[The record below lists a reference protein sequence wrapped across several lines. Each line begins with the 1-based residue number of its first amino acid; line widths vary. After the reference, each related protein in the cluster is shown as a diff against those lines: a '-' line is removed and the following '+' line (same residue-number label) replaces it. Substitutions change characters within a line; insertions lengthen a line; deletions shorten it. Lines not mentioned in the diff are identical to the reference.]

1 MPGVT
6 EITLKHPVEF
16 GGEKIEKLVL
26 RRPTARDFRPLKSME
41 FPFAM
46 TLDFAAS
53 LANLPAAALDN
64 LDVDDVPHVL
74 EAVGGFLGGF
84 PGTGKT

>member
-1 MPGVT
+1 MI
-6 EITLKHPVEF
+6 EIALKHPVEF
-16 GGEKIEKLVL
+16 GGEKIEKLTL
-26 RRPTARDFRPLKSME
+26 RRPTAKDFRPLKSME

-46 TLDFAAS
+46 MLDFAAS

-64 LDVDDVPHVL
+64 LDVDDVPRVL

>member
-46 TLDFAAS
+46 MLDFAAS

>member
-1 MPGVT
+1 MTGIT
-6 EITLKHPVEF
+6 EITLTHPVKF
-16 GGEKIEKLVL
+16 GGEKIEKLVF
-26 RRPTARDFRPLKSME
+26 RRPQARDFRPLKSME

-46 TLDFAAS
+46 MLDFAAG

-64 LDVDDVPHVL
+64 LDVDDVPRVL

>member
-1 MPGVT
+1 MTGVT
-6 EITLKHPVEF
+6 EITLLHPIEF
-16 GGEKIEKLVL
+16 GGERIEKLTL

-46 TLDFAAS
+46 MLDFAAG
-53 LANLPAAALDN
+53 LANLPVVALDT
-64 LDVDDVPHVL
+64 LDVDDVPRVL
-74 EAVGGFLGGF
+74 EVAGGFLGGF

>member
-1 MPGVT
+1 MSGVT
-6 EITLKHPVEF
+6 EILLAHPIEF
-16 GGEKIEKLVL
+16 GGERIEKLVL
-26 RRPTARDFRPLKSME
+26 RRPVARDFRLLKSME

-46 TLDFAAS
+46 MLDLAAA
-53 LANLPAAALDN
+53 LANLPAAALDA
-64 LDVDDVPHVL
+64 LDVEDVPRVL

>member
-1 MPGVT
+1 MAGVN
-6 EITLKHPVEF
+6 EITLTHPIEF

-26 RRPTARDFRPLKSME
+26 RRPTARDFRPLKGVE

-46 TLDFAAS
+46 MLDFAAELS
-53 LANLPAAALDN
+53 NLPAAALDN
-64 LDVDDVPHVL
+64 LDVDDMPRVL